1 MTEFVIYPAIDLR
14 GGKVV
19 RLLQGDANAQTIYS
33 QDVVK
38 TARHWL
44 AQGAQWLHIVNLDGA
59 FGEDARLNRQA
70 IEAILAES
78 DNVNI
83 QLGGG
88 LRSLAH
94 IEDALALGVTRVVL
108 GTAVI
113 ENPAFGERALSAYGG
128 EKVAFG
134 FDAQDGRLR
143 TRGWQEAGAVGMLPL
158 AQRLAT
164 AGARTII
171 YTNIAHDG
179 MQSGVDWQMAQQL
192 SQDSGLDVIASGGVA
207 SLADIQAVKAA
218 DLAGVIV
225 GKALYEGNFS
235 LKEAIDV
242 C

>member
-19 RLLQGDANAQTIYS
+19 RLRQGDANAQTVYS
-33 QDVVK
+33 EEVAQ
-38 TARHWL
+38 TAQHWI

-59 FGEDARLNRQA
+59 FGEEACLNRQA